1 MTWSECLGVKI
12 LQEVDII
19 RNENTGES
27 VKVFKNVYFCR
38 SETLKES
45 YFMGFCFFFW
55 HSFNLILAYLQWLLA
70 DFILVVA

>member
-27 VKVFKNVYFCR
+27 VNVFKNR
-38 SETLKES
+38 GETLKES
-45 YFMGFCFFFW
+45 YFMGFWFFFW